1 MNLNIDPDEL
11 RPLIQT
17 VVSEVVAQLGTLPD
31 SNARMAFTEAEA
43 AAKLGLKSHQL
54 RDARLRGEIQAVK
67 LGGRLGYTREELA
80 AYLVR
85 QRT

>member
-1 MNLNIDPDEL
+1 MNLSIDPDEL
-11 RPLIQT
+11 RPLIHT
-17 VVSEVVAQLGTLPD
+17 VVSEVVAQLGALPD
-31 SNARMAFTEAEA
+31 ANSRLAFTETEA

-54 RDARLRGEIQAVK
+54 RDARLRGEIQSVK
-67 LGGRLGYTREELA
+67 LGGRIGYTREELA